1 MEKGKCKSFE
11 EHSLAKEDTPSS
23 ESTSRAVLASSKGKK
38 RTSASVALD
47 SDSQLRRKLIKSGTT
62 DIDPSLHKNSNLSGE
77 APLVT
82 SKKRRRNPKD
92 AESEME
98 DGTNK
103 GTKRKKHS
111 SPSENRQAPEITVE
125 EDSVKPVGKRSHKVA
140 KPTRK
145 GKKNI
150 SDSSTTTSY
159 GPSESREP
167 PEINAED
174 SVKPIAKRSRKV
186 AKSTR
191 KDKKQNSDNSTT
203 TSYVKRLR
211 HYYIKYLNNFF
222 QETEGERPRSHV

>member
-1 MEKGKCKSFE
+1 
-11 EHSLAKEDTPSS
+11 
-23 ESTSRAVLASSKGKK
+23 VK
-38 RTSASVALD
+38 R
-47 SDSQLRRKLIKSGTT
+47 
-62 DIDPSLHKNSNLSGE
+62 
-77 APLVT
+77 
-82 SKKRRRNPKD
+82 
-92 AESEME
+92 E

-125 EDSVKPVGKRSHKVA
+125 EDSVKAVGKRSHKVT

-145 GKKNI
+145 GKKKI

-191 KDKKQNSDNSTT
+191 KGKKQNSDNSTT
-203 TSYVKRLR
+203 TSKRKENAPAPMSKPSKKVASNTGPPKSVLQR
-211 HYYIKYLNNFF
+211 IKNSLGTQVVDNEPDPIDFL
-222 QETEGERPRSHV
+222 S